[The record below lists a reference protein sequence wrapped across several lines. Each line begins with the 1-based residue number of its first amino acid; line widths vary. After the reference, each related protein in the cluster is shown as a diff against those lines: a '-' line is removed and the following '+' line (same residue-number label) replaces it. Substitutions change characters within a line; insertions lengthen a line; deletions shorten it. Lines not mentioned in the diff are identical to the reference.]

1 MEQKSSYAFDDD
13 DYDDVFPTNLSQI
26 TKQPS
31 SQDRDRVEI
40 VESSKTEIASQEEED
55 SSKKR
60 NSKDPVNDC
69 YLPKTQGNVN
79 VRIDSAKNAKNE
91 GEDSLYDDVDLQCQD
106 RINSLYGDDSIVIK
120 ESELANFKIS
130 L

>member
-1 MEQKSSYAFDDD
+1 M
-13 DYDDVFPTNLSQI
+13 
-26 TKQPS
+26 
-31 SQDRDRVEI
+31 
-40 VESSKTEIASQEEED
+40 ESSKTEIASQEEED

-79 VRIDSAKNAKNE
+79 VCIDSDDAKNE